1 MGMKRKRGGIDGEE
15 VGLGES
21 SSLAFGVQCQL
32 LRGAL
37 DGLSVIFIPFFFF
50 SFFWEDGEDAYS
62 FLMWWTTPV
71 AMLVPRNKSKNQYPI
86 VTICPRCCSF

>member
-50 SFFWEDGEDAYS
+50 LFFLGGW
-62 FLMWWTTPV
+62 
-71 AMLVPRNKSKNQYPI
+71 
-86 VTICPRCCSF
+86 